1 MGKLLKV
8 MTVALFG
15 AMFLIIST
23 SLFVDLDRTY
33 QSNKSAQFNTYF
45 ASLNRTAFDVSGQ
58 SQDISR
64 EIGDKFANTSTTT
77 ETTAPDSIWAGSF
90 AVLKLLFQIPNLL
103 FNLLTG
109 LSTYLQIPTWFTGM
123 VVMIVVVTIVSVGI
137 SILLNRKP

>member
-64 EIGDKFANTSTTT
+64 EIGDKFANTSTT
-77 ETTAPDSIWAGSF
+77 PDSIWAGSF

>member
-8 MTVALFG
+8 LTVALFG

-45 ASLNRTAFDVSGQ
+45 ESLNRTAFDVSDQ
-58 SQDISR
+58 SQSMSR
-64 EIGDKFANTSTTT
+64 EVGDKFANTTTTT
-77 ETTAPDSIWAGSF
+77 EISATESIWAGSF
-90 AVLKLLFQIPNLL
+90 AVLKILFQLPNLL
-103 FNLLTG
+103 FTLLTG
-109 LSTYLQIPTWFTGM
+109 MATYLFIPSWFVGM